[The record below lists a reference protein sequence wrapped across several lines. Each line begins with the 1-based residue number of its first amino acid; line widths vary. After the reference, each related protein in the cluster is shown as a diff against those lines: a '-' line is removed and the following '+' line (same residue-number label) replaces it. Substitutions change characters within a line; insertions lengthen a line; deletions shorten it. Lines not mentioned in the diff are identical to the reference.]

1 MHPDH
6 VSSLFRYEILYDQM
20 KGWGSNGDHHSD
32 KTQHDPW
39 ARHDNEMKRIPS
51 SEGRP
56 YNSQQYPGYGAIK
69 AL

>member
-1 MHPDH
+1 
-6 VSSLFRYEILYDQM
+6 M
-20 KGWGSNGDHHSD
+20 KGWGSNGDHHGD

-56 YNSQQYPGYGAIK
+56 YNSQQYPGHGAIK